1 MLKLMRKSGEQIL
14 IGDDIVIHFHRF
26 NRERG
31 QVSVGIEAP
40 KEVLILRGELAE
52 GYVHNKGNKE

>member
-1 MLKLMRKSGEQIL
+1 MLKLMRKSGERIL

-26 NRERG
+26 ERG

-40 KEVLILRGELAE
+40 KEVLILRAELADD
-52 GYVHNKGNKE
+52 YAHDKGNKE